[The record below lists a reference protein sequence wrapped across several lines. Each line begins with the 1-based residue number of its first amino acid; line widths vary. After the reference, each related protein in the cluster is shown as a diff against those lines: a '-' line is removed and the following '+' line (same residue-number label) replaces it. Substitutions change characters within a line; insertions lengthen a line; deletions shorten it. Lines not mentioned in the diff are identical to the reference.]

1 MAIKFS
7 ALLLEIGKARRKAY
21 KVQVFLQR
29 SRALQIRAEGVAFYL
44 KIQ

>member
-21 KVQVFLQR
+21 KVQVFLQ
-29 SRALQIRAEGVAFYL
+29 SFANKG
-44 KIQ
+44 